1 MISIC
6 IIAFT
11 KESEFLSLRF
21 LELLKQNTINSLM
34 ILQNLFTS
42 GKFLGNM
49 EITRSGLNFPTQML
63 CLPSI

>member
-1 MISIC
+1 MIGLK
-6 IIAFT
+6 T
-11 KESEFLSLRF
+11 KYDFHLHNCPHQEIRISFPLFF

-49 EITRSGLNFPTQML
+49 EITGVD
-63 CLPSI
+63 